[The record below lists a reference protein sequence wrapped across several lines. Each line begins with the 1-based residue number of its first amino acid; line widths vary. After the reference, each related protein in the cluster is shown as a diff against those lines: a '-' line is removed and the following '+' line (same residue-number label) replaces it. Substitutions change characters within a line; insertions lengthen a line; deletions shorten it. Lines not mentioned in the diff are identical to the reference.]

1 MIRRLDR
8 RAALV
13 LALCLGASD
22 GFQVVRAPVSPQRTS
37 LVFSPHPRRA
47 IHRSSRASLLPALN
61 LSDGDSVSTNSNVI
75 ETKEKQLTDANG
87 GDNTLAGATNKLGTF
102 FLSLCIFL
110 LPFFAMSP
118 ALAVQSGGRMGGS
131 FSGSSRSRSSGS
143 SRSYSAPSR
152 SYGGSSSYSSGYR
165 RGYSS
170 GLSSGYSSRPSV
182 TVVSPSYYRR

>member
-1 MIRRLDR
+1 M
-8 RAALV
+8 
-13 LALCLGASD
+13 
-22 GFQVVRAPVSPQRTS
+22 
-37 LVFSPHPRRA
+37 
-47 IHRSSRASLLPALN
+47 PALN
-61 LSDGDSVSTNSNVI
+61 LADGDDETMIPELVKSNAI
-75 ETKEKQLTDANG
+75 ETKERIDANG
-87 GDNTLAGATNKLGTF
+87 DDNKLANVTSKLGTF

-131 FSGSSRSRSSGS
+131 FSGSSSRSSSSS
-143 SRSYSAPSR
+143 SRSYSTPSR

-170 GLSSGYSSRPSV
+170 GLSSGYSRRPSV